1 MKVVVKAPDEESM
14 LVIPA
19 LSLQNFETRQVNTLP
34 QAESSNRSL

>member
-14 LVIPA
+14 LVIYQ
-19 LSLQNFETRQVNTLP
+19 LSLFKTRQVNTLP